1 MTKLFLNQLI
11 LRNKYLVKIFSILFF
26 LLLVFLFIYGAQLFS
41 TSQAKESLEETVVK
55 NFEDEIQPFCNGL
68 NYFDDNKFEYFDLS
82 QLEIDIYDDLG
93 WNTNVFKIISSGDR
107 VINPEYKEKF
117 NGNLIVHVKNE
128 NKNLNFKC
136 LFEIEIRISGDWT
149 DHINKKNGMTSLD
162 VKLLSG
168 NIDGITKFKL
178 FAPISRNYENEVYVT
193 TLLETIGF
201 LSPRT
206 SLVDVFM
213 DDFNGKQ
220 IHRRKM
226 IFQEKF
232 SKEMIEYYGFREGP
246 LIETDESLRWTTI
259 IENNFDE
266 PDKRYFMPA
275 KVLNKY
281 WSRKSQNN
289 QKITLEALELYNK
302 AIFSSNKPWT
312 QLNYN
317 FLGSNPNLIY
327 KFDAALM
334 ALESIHAITN
344 HQRKFY
350 FNKIENQFYPIYYDG
365 NSFFLWETA
374 GTKPEVVIRPDY
386 ENLEDLSI
394 AAGELLN
401 ELNVDE
407 ELFKQSLEQKGVEL
421 TSEEIK
427 YFNNKFR
434 RFLKNISEDSR
445 SNMQNGINYYSD
457 PNLLKTL
464 KLPEREVEVAFV
476 DIDNSIYEICNY
488 DLTNCEIFKLDIS
501 SLDIFSI
508 TSSTNPDSLFIFG
521 KSKTSFLNDNI
532 SSDKVINLTPKV
544 KLITYGDVAYSLNS
558 ESKTLDIELLDGKS
572 KAKIMGPGEL
582 ANWKIKVFS
591 ESLNPEIIRNDQN
604 LLTGCLTFYNVEF
617 KNVVIEAS
625 NQVCEDAVNLVN
637 TRGNIDSIS
646 ISSSV
651 SDGLDIDFSNI
662 YVSNITIKD
671 SFNDCLDLS
680 GGSYFIESIVLAGCD
695 DKGISIGETSEVKID
710 NVLISKTKIGVAI
723 KDSSSLDINEANIDS
738 SNYCFA
744 LYRKKQ
750 EFGPSYL
757 STGKINCDLDNDLYI
772 QKGSVVNLDD

>member
-1 MTKLFLNQLI
+1 M
-11 LRNKYLVKIFSILFF
+11 
-26 LLLVFLFIYGAQLFS
+26 
-41 TSQAKESLEETVVK
+41 
-55 NFEDEIQPFCNGL
+55 
-68 NYFDDNKFEYFDLS
+68 
-82 QLEIDIYDDLG
+82 
-93 WNTNVFKIISSGDR
+93 
-107 VINPEYKEKF
+107 
-117 NGNLIVHVKNE
+117 IVHVKNE

-162 VKLLSG
+162 VKLLTG

-317 FLGSNPNLIY
+317 FLGPDPNLIY

-365 NSFFLWETA
+365 NSFF
-374 GTKPEVVIRPDY
+374 
-386 ENLEDLSI
+386 
-394 AAGELLN
+394 
-401 ELNVDE
+401 
-407 ELFKQSLEQKGVEL
+407 
-421 TSEEIK
+421 
-427 YFNNKFR
+427 
-434 RFLKNISEDSR
+434 
-445 SNMQNGINYYSD
+445 
-457 PNLLKTL
+457 
-464 KLPEREVEVAFV
+464 
-476 DIDNSIYEICNY
+476 
-488 DLTNCEIFKLDIS
+488 
-501 SLDIFSI
+501 
-508 TSSTNPDSLFIFG
+508 
-521 KSKTSFLNDNI
+521 
-532 SSDKVINLTPKV
+532 
-544 KLITYGDVAYSLNS
+544 YGRLQA
-558 ESKTLDIELLDGKS
+558 
-572 KAKIMGPGEL
+572 
-582 ANWKIKVFS
+582 
-591 ESLNPEIIRNDQN
+591 QN
-604 LLTGCLTFYNVEF
+604 L
-617 KNVVIEAS
+617 K
-625 NQVCEDAVNLVN
+625 
-637 TRGNIDSIS
+637 
-646 ISSSV
+646 
-651 SDGLDIDFSNI
+651 
-662 YVSNITIKD
+662 
-671 SFNDCLDLS
+671 
-680 GGSYFIESIVLAGCD
+680 
-695 DKGISIGETSEVKID
+695 
-710 NVLISKTKIGVAI
+710 
-723 KDSSSLDINEANIDS
+723 
-738 SNYCFA
+738 
-744 LYRKKQ
+744 
-750 EFGPSYL
+750 
-757 STGKINCDLDNDLYI
+757 
-772 QKGSVVNLDD
+772 

>member
-1 MTKLFLNQLI
+1 MFNYGTQFFSSSQTKENI
-11 LRNKYLVKIFSILFF
+11 
-26 LLLVFLFIYGAQLFS
+26 
-41 TSQAKESLEETVVK
+41 EEAVNN
-55 NFEDEIQPFCNGL
+55 NFEDEIEPFCNGL
-68 NYFDDNKFEYFDLS
+68 NYFDSNKVEYSDIS

-93 WNTNVFKIISSGDR
+93 WNTNVFEIISSGDK
-107 VINPEYKEKF
+107 VIKPEYKEKF
-117 NGNLIVHVKNE
+117 NGHMSIHVKNE
-128 NKNLNFKC
+128 NKGLDFEC
-136 LFEIEIRISGDWT
+136 LSEIEIRISGDWT
-149 DHINKKNGMTSLD
+149 DHIDKKNGMTSLD

-178 FAPISRNYENEVYVT
+178 FVPISRNYENEVFVT
-193 TLLETIGF
+193 TFLEILGF

-246 LIETDESLRWTTI
+246 LIETDESLRWAAI
-259 IENNFDE
+259 IESNFDE
-266 PDKRYFMPA
+266 PDNRFFMPA

-281 WSRKSQNN
+281 WSRKSENN

-312 QLNYN
+312 QLNYDY
-317 FLGSNPNLIY
+317 LGPDPNLIY

-350 FNKIENQFYPIYYDG
+350 YNKIENQFYPIYYDG
-365 NSFFLWETA
+365 NSIFLWEIA
-374 GTKPEVVIRPDY
+374 GTKPQVVIRPDY
-386 ENLEDLSI
+386 ENLGDLSI
-394 AAGELLN
+394 AAAELLN
-401 ELNVDE
+401 EINVNE
-407 ELFKQSLEQKGVEL
+407 ELLKQSLKQKGVEL

-427 YFNNKFR
+427 YFNNKFK
-434 RFLKNISEDSR
+434 RFLKDISEDSR
-445 SNMQNGINYYSD
+445 TNMQNGINYYSD
-457 PNLLKTL
+457 VNLLKTL
-464 KLPEREVEVAFV
+464 KLPERIVEVVFV
-476 DIDNSIYEICNY
+476 DIDNSIYEICKF
-488 DLTNCEIFKLDIS
+488 DLTNCEVLELDTS

-508 TSSTNPDSLFIFG
+508 KSETNPDSLFIFG
-521 KSKTSFLNDNI
+521 KSKNSFLNDI
-532 SSDKVINLTPKV
+532 TGFDKFINLTSQV
-544 KLITYGDVAYSLNS
+544 KFVIYGDVDYSINF
-558 ESKTLDIELLDGKS
+558 ENKILDAELLSGKS
-572 KAKIMGPGEL
+572 KVKIIGPGDL
-582 ANWKIKVFS
+582 TDWKINVFS
-591 ESLNPEIIRNDQN
+591 KSLNPEIIRNDQN
-604 LLTGCLTFYNVEF
+604 LLTGCLTFYNVDF
-617 KNVVIEAS
+617 KNVVIEAY

-637 TRGNIDSIS
+637 TKGNIDSIL
-646 ISSSV
+646 ISNSV

-662 YVSNITIKD
+662 HINKITIKD

-680 GGSYFIESIVLAGCD
+680 GGSYFIESIDLTGCD
-695 DKGISIGETSEVKID
+695 DKGVSIGETSEVRID

-723 KDSSSLDINEANIDS
+723 KDSSSLNINQAYIDS

-757 STGKINCDLDNDLYI
+757 STGKVNCNLDNNIYI
-772 QKGSVVNLDD
+772 QKGSVVNLDN

>member
-1 MTKLFLNQLI
+1 MTKLFLNRLI
-11 LRNKYLVKIFSILFF
+11 SQNNYLVKIFSILIF
-26 LLLVFLFIYGAQLFS
+26 LLLVSIFNFGTQFFS
-41 TSQAKESLEETVVK
+41 SSQAQENIEEAVHS
-55 NFEDEIQPFCNGL
+55 NFEDEIDPFCNGL
-68 NYFDDNKFEYFDLS
+68 NYFDNNKVEYSDLS

-93 WNTNVFKIISSGDR
+93 WNTNVFKIISSGDK
-107 VINPEYKEKF
+107 VIKPEYKDKF
-117 NGNLIVHVKNE
+117 NGHMRIYVKNE
-128 NKNLNFKC
+128 NKGLDFEC

-162 VKLLSG
+162 VKLSSG

-178 FAPISRNYENEVYVT
+178 FAPIARNYENEVFVT
-193 TLLETIGF
+193 TFLEMIGF

-246 LIETDESLRWTTI
+246 LIETDESLRWATI

-266 PDKRYFMPA
+266 PDNRFFMPA

-281 WSRKSQNN
+281 WSRKSENN
-289 QKITLEALELYNK
+289 QKITLDALELYNK

-312 QLNYN
+312 QLNYDY
-317 FLGSNPNLIY
+317 LGPDPNLIY

-350 FNKIENQFYPIYYDG
+350 YNKIENQFYPIYYDG
-365 NSFFLWETA
+365 NSFFLWEIA
-374 GTKPEVVIRPDY
+374 GTEPQVVIRPDY
-386 ENLEDLSI
+386 ENLGDLSI
-394 AAGELLN
+394 AAAELLN
-401 ELNVDE
+401 ELNMDE
-407 ELFKQSLEQKGVEL
+407 ELLKKSLKQKGVEL
-421 TSEEIK
+421 TSERIK
-427 YFNNKFR
+427 YFNNKFK
-434 RFLKNISEDSR
+434 RFLKNISEDPR
-445 SNMQNGINYYSD
+445 SNMQSGINYYSD
-457 PNLLKTL
+457 ANLLKTL
-464 KLPEREVEVAFV
+464 KLPNREVEVAFV

-488 DLTNCEIFKLDIS
+488 DLTNCEIFNLDIS

-508 TSSTNPDSLFIFG
+508 TSSNNPDSLFVFG
-521 KSKTSFLNDNI
+521 KSKTSFLSDSI
-532 SSDKVINLTPKV
+532 SSDKFINLTPKI
-544 KLITYGDVAYSLNS
+544 KLITYGNVAYSLNS

-582 ANWKIKVFS
+582 TNWKIKVFS

-646 ISSSV
+646 ISNSV

-662 YVSNITIKD
+662 YVSNIIIKD

-680 GGSYFIESIVLAGCD
+680 GGSYFIESIVLEGCD
-695 DKGISIGETSEVKID
+695 DKGISIGETSNVKID
-710 NVLISKTKIGVAI
+710 NVLISQTKIGVAI

-757 STGKINCDLDNDLYI
+757 SSGKFNCNLDNDLYI
-772 QKGSVVNLDD
+772 QEGSVVNLDN